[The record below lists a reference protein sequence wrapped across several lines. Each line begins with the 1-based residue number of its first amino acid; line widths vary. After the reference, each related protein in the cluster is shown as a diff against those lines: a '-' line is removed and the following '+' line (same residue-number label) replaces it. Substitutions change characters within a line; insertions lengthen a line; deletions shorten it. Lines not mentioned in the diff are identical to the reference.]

1 MELVYERLPAPADEE
16 SEWLYWDPPRKRW
29 HRVILL
35 TVPESPTRVRIQHLD
50 ADTRGKAEWVPA
62 RRCKVPWSLRDA
74 FDATKAAW
82 TRLASHDPEASYRR
96 AAEFVTLELLEESIA
111 TPALRSAA
119 LEISNLDGLSAAT
132 GIATRELS
140 GHPDTIV
147 EGGVTHV
154 PWPTVARVVQELC
167 RRYPDAITSYVS
179 QREREEHELSIR
191 RQAEGGAWYDDET
204 FADDRFAKRVKR
216 WAREDQAMR
225 RILMQWA
232 DVDMPGIASRYAEL
246 RDRHIELT
254 LAILPALDQL
264 SRIRSRKSDLIA
276 SEIRSIIVQP
286 LP

>member
-1 MELVYERLPAPADEE
+1 MEFVYERLPAPADEE
-16 SEWLYWDPPRKRW
+16 SDWLYWDPPRKRW

-35 TVPESPTRVRIQHLD
+35 AVPESPTRVRIQHLD
-50 ADTRGKAEWVPA
+50 ADMRGKAEWVPA
-62 RRCKVPWSLRDA
+62 RRCKVPWRLRDA
-74 FDATKAAW
+74 FDATQAAW
-82 TRLASHDPEASYRR
+82 TRLASHDPEAPYRR
-96 AAEFVTLELLEESIA
+96 AAEFVTLELLEESTA

-119 LEISNLDGLSAAT
+119 LEVADLDQLSAAT
-132 GIATRELS
+132 GIAKRELA

-147 EGGVTHV
+147 EDDITHV

-167 RRYPDAITSYVS
+167 RRYPDVITSYVHE
-179 QREREEHELSIR
+179 RDREEHELGVR

-216 WAREDQAMR
+216 WAREDEAAR

-232 DVDMPGIASRYAEL
+232 DVDVPGIASRYAEL

-254 LAILPALDQL
+254 LALLPALDQL
-264 SRIRSRKSDLIA
+264 SRIRSNKSDLIA
-276 SEIRSIIVQP
+276 AEIRAIIDQP